1 MLFRLVRPM
10 KRKSSS
16 NPYYVRRIPTDVLGK
31 TNGLT
36 LSIPVG
42 SETRLLA
49 ITTRTE
55 AIRISLRTNDP
66 VEAKRRLAA
75 IDEYLEGVWKALRQ
89 GEEVPLSHRQA
100 TALAGDLYRAW
111 ADGEGR
117 ERTIAVE
124 HIPGEGWKRVE
135 ADYLEPGI
143 WEGVQEVW
151 EKLPE
156 DLEKA
161 EALEKALRADPKKEP
176 LERALGPILDRLL
189 LAKGLGK
196 LTATSRAMTLEAF
209 WKAMCDAFA
218 TRKRNAEGDYSP
230 DRTVDRFPVWQFEK
244 DAVQYTPRVSLTGLV
259 ESWWEEAKA
268 AHRSVSTYESYT
280 NTMDR
285 FVAYLKHDDA
295 VRVTKQDVVSFK
307 DHRLKSINPRTNKP
321 ISPKTVK
328 DSDLSGLKTI
338 FGWAVVNG
346 KLKTN
351 PAEGV
356 TLKLGKKPKSRSLGF
371 TDDEAKAILKGA
383 TKHERGQESAKTFA
397 AKRWV
402 PWLMAYS
409 GARVGELA
417 QLRKQDIFKAGSNWV
432 AKITPEAGTVKNKE
446 ARDIVLHPHLIE
458 LGFIEF
464 VDDSEEGHLFLTPS
478 EKAGIMGPLKTLT
491 NRLAQFVRQIV
502 KDEKVAPNHGWRH
515 RFKTVGIEVGIEH
528 RILDA
533 IQGQQARNVSET
545 YGEVSL
551 KAQASAI
558 SKFPRYKL

>member
-1 MLFRLVRPM
+1 M
-10 KRKSSS
+10 KRKSSR
-16 NPYYVRRIPTDVLGK
+16 NPYYVRRIPTDVRGK
-31 TNGLT
+31 AIGLE
-36 LSIPVG
+36 LSVPVG
-42 SETRLLA
+42 NETRP
-49 ITTRTE
+49 ITITPSTDS
-55 AIRISLRTNDP
+55 IRVSLRTSDP
-66 VEAKRRLAA
+66 VEVKRRIAT
-75 IDEYLEGVWKALRQ
+75 IDQYLEEVWKALRQ
-89 GEEVPLSHRQA
+89 GEVSLTHRQA
-100 TALAGDLYRAW
+100 TALAGELYRAW
-111 ADGEGR
+111 ANGEGR

-124 HIPGEGWKRVE
+124 YVGGEWKRVD
-135 ADYLEPGI
+135 ADYLEPEV
-143 WEGVQEVW
+143 WEGVQQYW
-151 EKLPE
+151 EKLGANPAS
-156 DLEKA
+156 D
-161 EALEKALRADPKKEP
+161 ALEKT
-176 LERALGPILDRLL
+176 LGPILDRLL
-189 LAKGLGK
+189 LSKGVGK
-196 LTATSRAMTLEAF
+196 LTATSRSMTLEAF
-209 WKAMCDAFA
+209 WKAMRDAFA

-259 ESWWEEAKA
+259 ESWWEEAEA
-268 AHRSVSTYESYT
+268 AHRSVSTYESYK
-280 NTMDR
+280 NTMNA
-285 FVAYLKHDDA
+285 FVAFLKHDDA
-295 VRVTKQDVVSFK
+295 ARVTKEDVVNFK
-307 DHRLKSINPRTNKP
+307 DYRLRSTNPRTKKP

-338 FGWAVVNG
+338 FGWAVANG

-356 TLKLGKKPKSRSLGF
+356 TIKLGKQPKLRGKGF
-371 TDDEAKAILKGA
+371 TDEEAKAILKEA
-383 TKHERGQESAKTFA
+383 TNRERGQENTKTFA

-417 QLRKQDIFKAGSNWV
+417 QLRKQDISKIGNYWV

-458 LGFIEF
+458 LGFIKF
-464 VDDSEEGHLFLTPS
+464 VDSSEEGHLFLTPS
-478 EKAGIMGPLKTLT
+478 EKAGIMGPLKALT

-533 IQGQQARNVSET
+533 IQGQQPRSVSET

-551 KAQASAI
+551 KAQLSAI
-558 SKFPRYKL
+558 SKFPYYRF